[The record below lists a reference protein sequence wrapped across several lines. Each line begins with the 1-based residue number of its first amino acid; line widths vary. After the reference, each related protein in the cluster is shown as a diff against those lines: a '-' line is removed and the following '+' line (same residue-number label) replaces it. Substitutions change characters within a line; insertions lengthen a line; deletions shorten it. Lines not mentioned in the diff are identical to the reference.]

1 MHYLFLDT
9 TNFNTSASV
18 KWAVED
24 NQNSK
29 IEQSDEEV
37 IDKNNSLKQKTVP
50 KQEDSSPSKIQNKCL
65 RKCTSSMPPFHFNNY
80 PLFAKY
86 RGC

>member
-1 MHYLFLDT
+1 MDYLFLDT
-9 TNFNTSASV
+9 TNLDTSASV

-29 IEQSDEEV
+29 IEQSDEES
-37 IDKNNSLKQKTVP
+37 IEQNNSLKQKTVP
-50 KQEDSSPSKIQNKCL
+50 KQEDSSSSKKQSKCL
-65 RKCTSSMPPFHFNNY
+65 RKCTNNIPPFHFNNY

-86 RGC
+86 RGY